1 MSFKQFPFQFARQ
14 FYIAQWYRDCTM
26 EVEKASKKLAEEKKT
41 EQKRRRKRVE
51 SDEDDDDD
59 ESEKAGSGKT
69 AMTEL
74 EMVKLIQ
81 AKVEVRK
88 GFLLNQVATKV
99 GNFATFK

>member
-1 MSFKQFPFQFARQ
+1 
-14 FYIAQWYRDCTM
+14 M
-26 EVEKASKKLAEEKKT
+26 EVEKASKKQAEENKND
-41 EQKRRRKRVE
+41 QKRRRKKVE

-59 ESEKAGSGKT
+59 EESEKAQGKT

-81 AKVEVRK
+81 AKVEKRK